1 MPVKIRKKSEVADVK
16 QPDQVMTGLRTT
28 YGLLDRFKY
37 HLAGAFVA
45 TVVILLGVSWFLSY
59 KESKK
64 GELAKAFF
72 EAFKFM
78 DAPVGEDAAPVD
90 GMPSFPTQQEKFT
103 RVSDELG
110 KFISEH
116 GSADIGTTAKLVLAG
131 VKMELGDYQ
140 AAFDGLNEFIQ
151 NNADSPLAPL
161 VHENLGFASIR
172 LGKTDQAVEHF
183 TRMKEL
189 TSDPYL
195 NARALLHLGDL
206 YNPGQTAT
214 DTGKDAAKARQY
226 YEEALKLLPEEGAGE
241 EQAFDPALSY
251 ARQELELRL
260 TMLELS

>member
-1 MPVKIRKKSEVADVK
+1 MPVKIRKKSEVADIK
-16 QPDQVMTGLRTT
+16 QPDQVMTGLQTT

-37 HLAGAFVA
+37 YLAGAFVA
-45 TVVILLGVSWFLSY
+45 VVILLLGVSWFMSY
-59 KESKK
+59 RESKK
-64 GELAKAFF
+64 GDQAKAFF

-78 DAPVGEDAAPVD
+78 DAPVGEEAAPAE
-90 GMPSFPTQQEKFT
+90 GLPAFKTSQEKFAK
-103 RVSDELG
+103 VSEELD
-110 KFISEH
+110 KFIAEQ
-116 GSADIGTTAKLVLAG
+116 GSADISVTARLVLAG

-140 AAFDGLNEFIQ
+140 AAFDGLNEFVA

-172 LGKTDQAVEHF
+172 LGKVDQAVEHF
-183 TRMKEL
+183 TKMKEL

-214 DTGKDAAKARQY
+214 DSDKDVAKARQY

-251 ARQELELRL
+251 ARQELQLRL
-260 TMLELS
+260 TMLDLG